1 MARSPRSMT
10 HPRQGLGER
19 WREFEH
25 EPCSL
30 CGSYGHSTTHCKD
43 FDQEPATPA
52 PYVPCAVPV
61 RVLPSGWSL
70 RTHGEPPE
78 RPAAV
83 ERRQRWQ
90 FIESGRV
97 YIVSVIRSGVA
108 TLRIASTDSYVR
120 VPCAKLLAAQTRWV
134 FVGVER

>member
-19 WREFEH
+19 WREFEN
-25 EPCSL
+25 EPCSI
-30 CGSYGHSTTHCKD
+30 CGSHGHSTTHCRD
-43 FDQEPATPA
+43 FDQESALHH
-52 PYVPCAVPV
+52 VPREVPV
-61 RVLPSGWSL
+61 RVLPAGWSI

-97 YIVSVIRSGVA
+97 YIVAVVRSGVA
-108 TLRIASTDSYVR
+108 TLRIACTGSYVR
-120 VPCAKLLAAQTRWV
+120 VPCVKLMAEHSRWV